1 MRENQY
7 STDCHGRLSCF
18 AEEFGIVGA
27 APDSERVVDMS
38 DVDEIT
44 RLLERLNQ
52 ERGQARAEVFDQLM
66 PIVYRELKALARANR
81 YLWDA
86 GSSPGT
92 TSLVHEAF
100 LKLTDQTKVGSGDRR
115 QFYALASKVMRSIL
129 IDSARRH
136 GRRKRGGGRNPVTLA
151 DSMLVSAQRSEE
163 LLALD
168 EALVRLERRN
178 PRQARIVECRFFGGL
193 TVDET
198 AVALGISTA
207 TVKRG
212 WVTAR
217 TWLYRELKVPP

>member
-1 MRENQY
+1 M
-7 STDCHGRLSCF
+7 
-18 AEEFGIVGA
+18 
-27 APDSERVVDMS
+27 
-38 DVDEIT
+38 
-44 RLLERLNQ
+44 
-52 ERGQARAEVFDQLM
+52 
-66 PIVYRELKALARANR
+66 
-81 YLWDA
+81 
-86 GSSPGT
+86 
-92 TSLVHEAF
+92 
-100 LKLTDQTKVGSGDRR
+100 
-115 QFYALASKVMRSIL
+115 
-129 IDSARRH
+129 
-136 GRRKRGGGRNPVTLA
+136 TLA